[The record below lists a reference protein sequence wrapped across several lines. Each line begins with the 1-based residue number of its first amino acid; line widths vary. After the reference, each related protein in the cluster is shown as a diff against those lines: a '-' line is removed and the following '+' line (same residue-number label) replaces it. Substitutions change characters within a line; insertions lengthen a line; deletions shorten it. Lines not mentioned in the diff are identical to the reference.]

1 MNKSPIPAPNIILMG
16 DSGTGKTYA
25 LRTLVD
31 AGITPFILFTEPGM
45 EVLGDLKPDSYHF
58 NYITAP
64 ESNWTGLIDTA
75 EKVNKFN
82 FDALTKMQDMNR
94 GRYGQFAEVLR
105 QCNNFTDSRT
115 GETFGDAST
124 WGTDRALVLD
134 SLSGLSD
141 MAMRLV
147 VGGKPT
153 RAMQD
158 WMVAQNLLKSFLDQC
173 TNQLRCWFIVIA
185 HLEREKDEITGGTQI
200 MVSTLGRALAP
211 KIPMFFSDA
220 IQTQRQGS
228 EFTWDTAG
236 MNIAVKARNVP
247 IGSKLPPSFGPLV
260 ETWKSRGG
268 IIETPSSQ

>member
-1 MNKSPIPAPNIILMG
+1 MG

-25 LRTLVD
+25 LRTLIE

-45 EVLGDLKPDSYHF
+45 EVLGDLDPSSYHF

-94 GRYGQFAEVLR
+94 SRYGQFAEVLR

-115 GETFGDAST
+115 GESFGDAST

-220 IQTQRQGS
+220 IQTLRQGS

-247 IGSKLPPSFGPLV
+247 IGSKLPPSFVPLV
-260 ETWKSRGG
+260 ESWKKRGG
-268 IIETPSSQ
+268 VIEAPAS